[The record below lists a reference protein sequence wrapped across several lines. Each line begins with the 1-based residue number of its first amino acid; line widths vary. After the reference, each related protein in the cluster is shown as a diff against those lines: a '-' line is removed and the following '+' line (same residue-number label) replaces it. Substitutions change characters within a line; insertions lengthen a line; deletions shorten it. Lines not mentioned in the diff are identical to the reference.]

1 VPAALASRVA
11 LADML
16 DGALDIAELARQ
28 QRIPLAD
35 AAAAHVAVGE
45 NLGLDWL
52 RRAIDSLQVDGAW
65 QVIARNELREA
76 ARQARRA
83 IAREALAGKGRRTVA
98 QRLAAWATS
107 RATALESWQRLL
119 ADLRAMDKPDFAT
132 LSVGVAAARELA
144 G

>member
-1 VPAALASRVA
+1 MAGSAHARLRIIVH
-11 LADML
+11 
-16 DGALDIAELARQ
+16 GALDIAELARQ

-35 AAAAHVAVGE
+35 AAAAHVAVDE

-76 ARQARRA
+76 ARQARCA
-83 IAREALAGKGRRTVA
+83 IAREALAGKARRTVP

-119 ADLRAMDKPDFAT
+119 ADLRAMDKPDCAT